1 MLKNL
6 IAASLLT
13 LACLSPLRAD
23 PPPLNTIERLDVA
36 RYMGTWYQIAH
47 YPNRFQAKCVGETSA
62 TYSLTPSGTV
72 SVLNRCRLADGRMN
86 EALGEAR
93 QLGGPDSPRLQVRF
107 APAWLGF
114 LPFVW
119 GNYWIIDLDP
129 AYDLVA
135 ISEPQRDYLWI
146 LARQP
151 EVDPARLAA
160 LKQRLAGMGFEVGR
174 LE

>member
-1 MLKNL
+1 MLKKL
-6 IAASLLT
+6 TAASLLA
-13 LACLSPLRAD
+13 LASLSPLHAE
-23 PPPLNTIERLDVA
+23 PAPLASIERLDVG

-62 TYSLTPSGTV
+62 TYSLLPGGTV

-93 QLGGPDSPRLQVRF
+93 QLGGSDSPRLQVRF

>member
-23 PPPLNTIERLDVA
+23 PPALNTIERLDAA

-160 LKQRLAGMGFEVGR
+160 LKQRLTGMGFEVGR

>member
-1 MLKNL
+1 
-6 IAASLLT
+6 
-13 LACLSPLRAD
+13 
-23 PPPLNTIERLDVA
+23 
-36 RYMGTWYQIAH
+36 
-47 YPNRFQAKCVGETSA
+47 
-62 TYSLTPSGTV
+62 
-72 SVLNRCRLADGRMN
+72 MN

-146 LARQP
+146 LARQL

-160 LKQRLAGMGFEVGR
+160 LKQRLTGMGFEVGR